1 MVTTTR
7 HLPNMGSQANLSAMG
22 AEVAALATT
31 VAAALEKGGHPQPS
45 FAADSPATFPPDA
58 DIQQPRLR
66 LIEVLTD
73 LLYLATGAGDYLFLH
88 GGFFLNHDATVLD
101 LLNQFNIFTHVPL
114 SSSASYTD
122 IARATNLPEAAVRR
136 ILRYAFTM
144 RFFAPDPTDQSN
156 NRVVHTAFSAHAARS
171 PALRAWFG
179 IALDET
185 RPATVHTA
193 EALRRFSAG
202 RAQPSEELDETP
214 FSLWWP
220 PREAESESESGSGSG
235 DGLWAEKK
243 KKKRMSY
250 WEARDDPKEAWRAK
264 RFAEAMQASVGSA
277 IIQADDVVNRFDW
290 GALGEAKVVDVGGS
304 DGALAAVLARKHPLL
319 HFVVQDLP
327 HIKTDFQTNLPADLA
342 ATGRIQFEG
351 HDFFQP
357 QPQTAGT
364 DVFILKHVLHN
375 WPDKHAAQILR
386 NLVAGLNTNT
396 TGGSDS
402 DNKKQQNGKGGSRSR
417 SRILI
422 CDSVVPSEQEAHT
435 LPLSVRKG
443 IAGADMQML
452 VMLNASERTVDD
464 WSRLAQRAD
473 PRLRLEKVHQVPGAM
488 SSLLELVLDE
498 GVE

>member
-1 MVTTTR
+1 
-7 HLPNMGSQANLSAMG
+7 MGSQANLSAMG
-22 AEVAALATT
+22 AEVAVLATT

-220 PREAESESESGSGSG
+220 PREAESES
-235 DGLWAEKK
+235 D
-243 KKKRMSY
+243 Y

-290 GALGEAKVVDVGGS
+290 GALGKAKVVDVGGS

-386 NLVAGLNTNT
+386 NL
-396 TGGSDS
+396 
-402 DNKKQQNGKGGSRSR
+402 QQNGKGGSWSR